1 MKTKSLVAGLQSNP
15 VKFLSVDEVL
25 AIHER
30 LIERFGG
37 SAGIR
42 DQGLLESA
50 LYRPQTGY
58 YNDLASMAAALFES
72 LLLNHAF
79 IDGNKRVAFFA
90 TDVFLRLNGCN
101 LSVDNIETHQ
111 FLIGNLEAGT
121 CNYQVLQPWIVT
133 NLVEL

>member
-1 MKTKSLVAGLQSNP
+1 MAAALPNDTVQ
-15 VKFLSVDEVL
+15 FLTLEEVL

-30 LIERFGG
+30 LIDRFGG
-37 SAGIR
+37 AMGVR

-58 YNDLASMAAALFES
+58 YDDLASMAAALFES

-79 IDGNKRVAFFA
+79 VDGNKRVAFFA
-90 TDVFLRLNGCN
+90 ADVFLRLNGWKI
-101 LSVDNIETHQ
+101 SVDNIAAHE

-121 CNYQVLQPWIVT
+121 CDFQILLKWIRE
-133 NLVEL
+133 NSVEI

>member
-1 MKTKSLVAGLQSNP
+1 MKTQSSVAGLQNNP
-15 VKFLSVDEVL
+15 VQFLSVDEVL

-37 SAGIR
+37 ISGVR

-58 YNDLASMAAALFES
+58 YDDLASMAAALFES

-79 IDGNKRVAFFA
+79 IDGNKRVALFA
-90 TDVFLRLNGCN
+90 TDVFLRLNGWK
-101 LSVDNIETHQ
+101 LSVDGIEAHR
-111 FLIGNLEAGT
+111 FLIANLEAGT
-121 CNYQVLQPWIVT
+121 CNYQ
-133 NLVEL
+133 NLRTLIRENLMRL